1 LGTVQSILERPEG
14 AVAHCH
20 FVRLGG
26 VCFGAEADVVV
37 VLEAVHVILEF
48 KRLEFLVEGVECDVA
63 LGAILCIPVSSGHE
77 TELECQSV
85 VGENGALAHVFWL
98 LYGNLGLL
106 HNLVAL
112 GVTHNQHH
120 NA

>member
-37 VLEAVHVILEF
+37 VLEAVESVLELHMF
-48 KRLEFLVEGVECDVA
+48 VFLVEGVEGDVA
-63 LGAILCIPVSSGHE
+63 LGAIFDLPVSSGYE

-85 VGENGALAHVFWL
+85 VGENGALAHVGWL
-98 LYGNLGLL
+98 LDGNLGLL

-112 GVTHNQHH
+112 RVTHNQHH